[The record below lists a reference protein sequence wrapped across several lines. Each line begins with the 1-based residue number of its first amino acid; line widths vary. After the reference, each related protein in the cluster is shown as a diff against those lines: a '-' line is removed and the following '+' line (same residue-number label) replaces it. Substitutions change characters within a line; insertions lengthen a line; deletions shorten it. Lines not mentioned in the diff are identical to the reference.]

1 VLLAEAKAALA
12 GAAGIDETARAALAA
27 LADHVTDRSA

>member
-1 VLLAEAKAALA
+1 VLLAQAKDALA
-12 GAAGIDETARAALAA
+12 RAGGIAEPAREALAA